1 MATGIAAEVE
11 CLCPMDPKTKQ
22 KVLRLL
28 TNGIYV
34 MTSRSGEKFGAA
46 TVTWISQ
53 AGFKPPLLMA
63 ALRKD
68 GNVLECLLE
77 SRQAVLHIL
86 DKRQAHLAQKFFAS
100 AKESG
105 GLLNGEPYTNA
116 KKVLAPV
123 LSSAHAYLEC
133 EVRETIQT
141 QSDHAIAVLEVVH
154 AEIRQD
160 TNPLT
165 VADSPWEYGG

>member
-1 MATGIAAEVE
+1 
-11 CLCPMDPKTKQ
+11 MDPKIRQ
-22 KVLRLL
+22 KALRLL

-46 TVTWISQ
+46 TVTWVSQ
-53 AGFKPPLLMA
+53 ASFKPPLLMA

-68 GNVLECLLE
+68 GNVLECVVE
-77 SRQAVLHIL
+77 SRRAILHIL
-86 DKRQAHLAQKFFAS
+86 DKQQANLAQTFFAS

-105 GLLNGEPYTNA
+105 GLLNGEPYA
-116 KKVLAPV
+116 EGKKTRAPV
-123 LSSAHAYLEC
+123 LTNAHAHLEC
-133 EVRETIQT
+133 EVREIME
-141 QSDHAIAVLEVVH
+141 SHGDHSLVILEVVN

-160 TNPLT
+160 VKPLT